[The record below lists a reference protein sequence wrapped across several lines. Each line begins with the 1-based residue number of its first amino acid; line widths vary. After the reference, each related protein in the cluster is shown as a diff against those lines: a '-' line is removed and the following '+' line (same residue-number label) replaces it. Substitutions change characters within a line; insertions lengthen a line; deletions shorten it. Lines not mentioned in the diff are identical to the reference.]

1 VKRFLVVA
9 AIGILGVR
17 LCQSSE
23 STAVRIATF
32 NIEDFPKDDRQI
44 DGAFAEIAALDAP
57 IVGVQEIMDPRRFE
71 HAMRERLGA
80 DWEVAFEP
88 FEELGYRHTGVL
100 FDRRRF
106 TLVSAGFHDDT
117 KLDGRHKGVLEV
129 RLRPDGDGKVIRV
142 LVVHLKAGGDGRA
155 IRARQHAAL
164 ARIVTDANRSGDR
177 VVVLGDFNATDDIGD
192 RADLAN
198 LAASSGLHW
207 STESLAC
214 SAFWRREDGCPRSRL
229 DHVIAWNAGT
239 VSVAGACATDGCD
252 WENSCPLYSTQ
263 ISDHCPV
270 IVHLD

>member
-1 VKRFLVVA
+1 VLVKRFLALA
-9 AIGILGVR
+9 ALAFGLR
-17 LCQSSE
+17 LACQTSE
-23 STAVRIATF
+23 PPVRIATF

-44 DGAFAEIAALDAP
+44 AGAFAEIAALDAQ

-80 DWEVAFEP
+80 DWQVAFEP

-106 TLVSAGFHDDT
+106 TLVSASFHDGT
-117 KLDGRHKGVLEV
+117 KLGGSHKGVLEV
-129 RLRPDGDGKVIRV
+129 RLRPDAGDVIRV
-142 LVVHLKAGGDGRA
+142 LVVHLKAGSDGRDV
-155 IRARQHAAL
+155 RARQHEQLAL
-164 ARIVTDANRSGDR
+164 IVGAANRSGDR
-177 VVVLGDFNATDDIGD
+177 VVVLGDFNATHDVED
-192 RADLAN
+192 RSDLAK
-198 LAASSGLHW
+198 LAASSGLRW

-214 SAFWRREDGCPRSRL
+214 SAFWRRADGCPRSRL
-229 DHVIAWNAGT
+229 DHVVAWDAGT

-270 IVHLD
+270 IVDLD